1 MNSLND
7 NKKSEAEKIAIE
19 ALLNASKDNKKSE
32 EKIAIEALLNS
43 SDSKERVDNNE
54 SNSFP
59 LVVASLTNVRII
71 PNPNA
76 IRANPA
82 PSYARVLMSNN
93 ERQIR

>member
-1 MNSLND
+1 MNNSND
-7 NKKSEAEKIAIE
+7 NKKSEA
-19 ALLNASKDNKKSE
+19 

-43 SDSKERVDNNE
+43 SDSKERVDTNE

-93 ERQIR
+93 ERPIR

>member
-1 MNSLND
+1 MNSSND
-7 NKKSEAEKIAIE
+7 NKQSEAGKIAVKE
-19 ALLNASKDNKKSE
+19 LLNASKDNEKSE

-43 SDSKERVDNNE
+43 SDSKERVDTNE

-93 ERQIR
+93 ERPIR

>member
-1 MNSLND
+1 MNNSND
-7 NKKSEAEKIAIE
+7 NKQSEAGKIAVKE
-19 ALLNASKDNKKSE
+19 LLNASKDNEKSE

-43 SDSKERVDNNE
+43 SDSKERVDTNE

-93 ERQIR
+93 ERPIR